1 MSQKK
6 GPPVH
11 QNREKWVPERADKHS
26 SMREKVE
33 RDLAQPGGG
42 VCQKCRDVIQWK
54 KDYGKYKPLRA
65 PAKCTHCN
73 QRVITHAYHML
84 CLGCA
89 NSKNVC
95 AKCGEDRPL
104 HDEDPFEGKPKPPS
118 PDELAL
124 MNERQR
130 RTAIRKYEK
139 ALDDEKAAKRAAMQ
153 GITVEELRQREAAER
168 EARGQPIA
176 ELVQDVDKMLHPK
189 LFRAAPPPTAPPVAP
204 APPTTAPPR
213 PTATTA
219 ESTYAS
225 LEKMGHPASLCAP
238 VDASDQA
245 RWSDRDNEGRTDDE
259 DAELP
264 TMDSTGLGHQSR
276 VAAVKQAVPVA
287 KTGRKAKASVINDD
301 DDAAV
306 AAVEAEAASDE
317 DEDDEDDEDEDEEDE
332 DEDED
337 EDDEE
342 DEDED
347 EQTLFEQLASLS
359 HSVGAAALVR
369 QRYPHVTAASLPVAE
384 LGFDALVERLSC
396 EGEAAAAKADA
407 MTDRVAAV
415 LERASASFGDAADA
429 TAALAMAL
437 EVRFYLLSCGEEA
450 VAVAEAEAV
459 ALVS

>member
-1 MSQKK
+1 M
-6 GPPVH
+6 H

-89 NSKNVC
+89 NFKNVC

-104 HDEDPFEGKPKPPS
+104 HEEDPFDGKPKPPS

-139 ALDDEKAAKRAAMQ
+139 ALDDEKAAKRAALQ

-204 APPTTAPPR
+204 APPR

-219 ESTYAS
+219 ESMYAS
-225 LEKMGHPASLCAP
+225 LEKMGQPASLCAP

-259 DAELP
+259 DADLLNME
-264 TMDSTGLGHQSR
+264 STRLGNQSR
-276 VAAVKQAVPVA
+276 VAAAKASVPVA
-287 KTGRKAKASVINDD
+287 KTGRKSKASVINDD

-306 AAVEAEAASDE
+306 EAVEAEAASDE
-317 DEDDEDDEDEDEEDE
+317 DEDDDDDDDDDEDEEEDDDEEEDEDEEVDGAAPSLGPA
-332 DEDED
+332 
-337 EDDEE
+337 
-342 DEDED
+342 
-347 EQTLFEQLASLS
+347 TLFDLIDADDDDAHDDATDADDLDAHDGASMRDAHGAHDGALCEGAS
-359 HSVGAAALVR
+359 GAAGVPGARVR
-369 QRYPHVTAASLPVAE
+369 AARRQ
-384 LGFDALVERLSC
+384 GGLSRPA
-396 EGEAAAAKADA
+396 G
-407 MTDRVAAV
+407 
-415 LERASASFGDAADA
+415 ASCDG
-429 TAALAMAL
+429 
-437 EVRFYLLSCGEEA
+437 V
-450 VAVAEAEAV
+450 
-459 ALVS
+459 

>member
-6 GPPVH
+6 GPPLH

-42 VCQKCRDVIQWK
+42 VCQKCREVIQWK

-89 NSKNVC
+89 NFKNVC

-104 HDEDPFEGKPKPPS
+104 HEEDPFDGKPKPPS

-139 ALDDEKAAKRAAMQ
+139 ALDDEKAAKRAALQ

-204 APPTTAPPR
+204 APPR

-219 ESTYAS
+219 ESMYAS
-225 LEKMGHPASLCAP
+225 LEKMGQPASLCAP

-259 DAELP
+259 DADLLNME
-264 TMDSTGLGHQSR
+264 STRLGNQSR
-276 VAAVKQAVPVA
+276 VAAAKASVPVA
-287 KTGRKAKASVINDD
+287 KTGRKSKASVINDD

-306 AAVEAEAASDE
+306 EAVEAEAASDE
-317 DEDDEDDEDEDEEDE
+317 DEDDDDDDDDDEDDDEEEEDEEEDADE
-332 DEDED
+332 Q
-337 EDDEE
+337 
-342 DEDED
+342 
-347 EQTLFEQLASLS
+347 EQTLREQLASLS
-359 HSVGAAALVR
+359 HSVGAAALVG
-369 QRYPHVTAASLPVAE
+369 QRYPHVTAASLQVAE

-407 MTDRVAAV
+407 MTDRVATV
-415 LERASASFGDAADA
+415 LERASAIFGDAADA

-450 VAVAEAEAV
+450 AAGAEAEAI